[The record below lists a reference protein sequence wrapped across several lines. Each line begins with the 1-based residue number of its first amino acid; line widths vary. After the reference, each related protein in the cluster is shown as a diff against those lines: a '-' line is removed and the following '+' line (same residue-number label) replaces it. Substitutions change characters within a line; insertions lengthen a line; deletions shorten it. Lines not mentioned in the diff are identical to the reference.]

1 MLVMPAIVG
10 PIQIFSVSGG
20 EVQFGDTFY
29 VSPKSSHKTISGSG
43 AHNTGPFII
52 NNNFLSASNYI
63 DLNAIDQPITG
74 NA

>member
-1 MLVMPAIVG
+1 MPAIVG

-29 VSPKSSHKTISGSG
+29 VSPKSSSKSISGSG

-52 NNNFLSASNYI
+52 NNNFISASNFI